1 MTTLCAK
8 AQKLH
13 EQVLADLR
21 LDELNISDRTKQCPS
36 IKVNWLKTFIEE
48 KKHLG
53 VLERSVGIVTDQYVK
68 EFGKEGVNFVL
79 GAEHQIDISQELKDQ
94 SDVTINLVTGNDSAV
109 QLKNRKAYRVL
120 IRPPLSKYTEAQV
133 KTAQEKAA

>member
-8 AQKLH
+8 AQKFH

-68 EFGKEGVNFVL
+68 EFGKEGVPKIKTKME
-79 GAEHQIDISQELKDQ
+79 AESNERIVKLRKAIEEQREVIEYLEGVMKVMYSFGYELKN
-94 SDVTINLVTGNDSAV
+94 VIALL
-109 QLKNRKAYRVL
+109 QL
-120 IRPPLSKYTEAQV
+120 
-133 KTAQEKAA
+133 EK